1 MPRKG
6 MRSIFFKPSPSHH
19 PPRHYSLPPPSPL
32 RTFSDTLMDDNIHTA
47 ESLITKWDYN
57 NNNNN
62 SVSSRLSNS
71 SSLFSG
77 TRLDAKH
84 YVDAVKG
91 LQSAMKYLVAQDPS
105 SAYLLRAQSL
115 MQIAMKTLE
124 REFHQILKVNREYL
138 DPETVS
144 NRSETVSNRSSTDFG
159 QNSFSDI
166 DEIVSD
172 DEFRFA
178 GEGVAD
184 AERAS
189 MLAVNDLKG
198 IADCMISTGYGR
210 ECVRIYVL
218 VRKSIVDEALYNLG
232 VEQLSFSRLQK
243 MDWEVVELKI
253 KHWLNAMKVAVG
265 TLFNGERI
273 LCDSV
278 FATTAPEKRIA
289 ESSFAEITRDGAM
302 MLFGFPEMVAKCKK
316 TPEKM
321 FRTLDMYEAISENW
335 PQIES
340 IFSFESTAR
349 VRTQAVTSLV
359 KLGDAVRTML
369 SEFESAIQKE
379 PCKTTIPGG
388 GVHPITGYVLNYIS
402 LLADYSGVLV
412 DIIADYPQ
420 SPLPESFYRSPI
432 HEDSTS
438 SSFSTVPSPAI
449 SERIA
454 WLILV
459 VLCKLDVKAE
469 RYKDVALSYLFLAN
483 NMHYVVEKVRKSNL
497 GLLVGEEW
505 MAKHEAKTKEYIAKY
520 ERVGWNSVLTSLP
533 ENPAAE
539 ISAEQAKA
547 CFVSFNTAFHEA
559 CKKQIGWVVPDPK
572 LRDEIKVSIA
582 LKLVSKYGE
591 FYDKNRVGS
600 DSAIRFLPDD
610 IGNQLS
616 DILYGIGE
624 SSSGSSHA
632 LTTSSSRRSN
642 GSRR

>member
-6 MRSIFFKPSPSHH
+6 MRSIFFKPSPN
-19 PPRHYSLPPPSPL
+19 PPRHSLPPPPPSPL
-32 RTFSDTLMDDNIHTA
+32 RTFSETLMQENIHTA
-47 ESLITKWDYN
+47 ESLITKWDFYN
-57 NNNNN
+57 NNINN
-62 SVSSRLSNS
+62 SVNPHHSNS
-71 SSLFSG
+71 TPLFSG
-77 TRLDAKH
+77 TRQDAKQ
-84 YVDAVKG
+84 YVNAVKG
-91 LQSAMKYLVAQDPS
+91 LQSAMKYLVAQEPS
-105 SAYLLRAQSL
+105 SADLLRAQSL

-124 REFHQILKVNREYL
+124 REFHQILKANRNYL

-144 NRSETVSNRSSTDFG
+144 NHSETVSNRSSTDFR
-159 QNSFSDI
+159 NSFSDF
-166 DEIVSD
+166 DEIVLD
-172 DEFRFA
+172 DEFRLA

-189 MLAVNDLKG
+189 MLAVNDLKAV
-198 IADCMISTGYGR
+198 ADCMISTGYGR

-218 VRKSIVDEALYNLG
+218 VRKSIVDEALYHLG

-243 MDWEVVELKI
+243 MDWDVVELKI
-253 KHWLNAMKVAVG
+253 KHWLNAVKVAVG

-278 FATTAPEKRIA
+278 FAATAPEKRIA
-289 ESSFAEITRDGAM
+289 ESSFVEIVRDGAM

-340 IFSFESTAR
+340 IFSFESTANI
-349 VRTQAVTSLV
+349 RTQAVTSLV

-369 SEFESAIQKE
+369 SDFESAIQKE
-379 PCKTTIPGG
+379 PCKTTTPGG
-388 GVHPITGYVLNYIS
+388 GVHSLTRYVLNYLS

-420 SPLPESFYRSPI
+420 SPVPESFYRSTI
-432 HEDSTS
+432 VHEDSTS
-438 SSFSTVPSPAI
+438 SSFSTLPPPAI

-497 GLLVGEEW
+497 GFLLGEEW
-505 MAKHEAKTKEYIAKY
+505 LAKHEAKTKEYVAKY
-520 ERVGWNSVLTSLP
+520 ERVGWSSVLNSLP
-533 ENPAAE
+533 ENPSAD
-539 ISAEQAKA
+539 ITAEQAKA
-547 CFVSFNTAFHEA
+547 CFVSFKAVFNKA
-559 CKKQIGWVVPDPK
+559 CEKQSGWIVPDPK
-572 LRDEIKVSIA
+572 LRDEIKGTIA

-591 FYDKNRVGS
+591 FYGKNNVGS
-600 DSAIRFLPDD
+600 DSVIRILPED
-610 IGNQLS
+610 IGKQVS
-616 DILYGIGE
+616 DILCGIGD
-624 SSSGSSHA
+624 SSRGSSHPS
-632 LTTSSSRRSN
+632 TTWSSRRSN
-642 GSRR
+642 GR